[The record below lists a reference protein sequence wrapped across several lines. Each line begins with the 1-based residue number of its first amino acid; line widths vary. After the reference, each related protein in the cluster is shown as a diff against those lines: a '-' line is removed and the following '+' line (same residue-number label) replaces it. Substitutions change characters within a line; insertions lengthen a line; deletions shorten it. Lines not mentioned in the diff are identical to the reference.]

1 MNHSYTRKALCLA
14 LLIVLL
20 VLGMAASDGYDSRT
34 AFSPDAALVSGREE
48 GSPASSFLSDSDNA
62 EALTEFSLGE
72 ISVSSDTRELTLSA
86 GSFDYDALL
95 SALPTLTSLE
105 TLYLPETDLELTQIQ
120 ALREATEGEVRYS
133 VLIAGQIAEED
144 AESISLPGLTGEQLP
159 ELCSRLPV
167 LEQLRSIQLGELQ
180 LTSEE
185 LEALAA
191 AAPEAQLLYHV
202 ELCGQSY
209 PQDTVSVDLSALN
222 REELSRAA
230 QVLPL
235 LPELREVELMDAVG
249 ESSADKADVRMLMDA
264 LPQAAVH
271 YEFSLFGTRVSTLD
285 ERVECNVPVL
295 RDEDEEEIRAALDI
309 LPNCSYFKLDEDR
322 FGISNEIMA
331 SIRDDYP
338 NTKVVWRVFLDKA
351 NMLTDEEILRIGYVV
366 NDRNTG
372 PLRYC
377 TDVVYLDFGHNSP
390 LSDLSFIAYM
400 PRLECVILSGSN
412 IHDLSGFAS
421 CPNLTWLEMAYCP
434 QVTDLSPLSGLQNL
448 KYLNISIT
456 SVTDLSP
463 LDTVPL
469 ERLMAMDTMLPKDQR
484 EHFEQAHPDCLCGWG
499 DEFCYGYPWRYNEG
513 TQGANNYFPYYA
525 RMREIF
531 LYDSKGYCNRK
542 SSPFGPGYLALRD
555 HNIVPEII
563 K

>member
-95 SALPTLTSLE
+95 SALPMLTSLE
-105 TLYLPETDLELTQIQ
+105 TLYLPETDLELSQIQ

-191 AAPEAQLLYHV
+191 AAPEAQLLYHM

-209 PQDTVSVDLSALN
+209 PQDTVSV
-222 REELSRAA
+222 EENGN
-230 QVLPL
+230 VI
-235 LPELREVELMDAVG
+235 
-249 ESSADKADVRMLMDA
+249 SSNG
-264 LPQAAVH
+264 P
-271 YEFSLFGTRVSTLD
+271 
-285 ERVECNVPVL
+285 
-295 RDEDEEEIRAALDI
+295 
-309 LPNCSYFKLDEDR
+309 
-322 FGISNEIMA
+322 
-331 SIRDDYP
+331 
-338 NTKVVWRVFLDKA
+338 
-351 NMLTDEEILRIGYVV
+351 IG
-366 NDRNTG
+366 
-372 PLRYC
+372 
-377 TDVVYLDFGHNSP
+377 
-390 LSDLSFIAYM
+390 
-400 PRLECVILSGSN
+400 
-412 IHDLSGFAS
+412 
-421 CPNLTWLEMAYCP
+421 
-434 QVTDLSPLSGLQNL
+434 
-448 KYLNISIT
+448 
-456 SVTDLSP
+456 
-463 LDTVPL
+463 
-469 ERLMAMDTMLPKDQR
+469 
-484 EHFEQAHPDCLCGWG
+484 
-499 DEFCYGYPWRYNEG
+499 
-513 TQGANNYFPYYA
+513 
-525 RMREIF
+525 
-531 LYDSKGYCNRK
+531 
-542 SSPFGPGYLALRD
+542 
-555 HNIVPEII
+555 
-563 K
+563 